1 MKRVAEIRFPQSANL
16 FQFCKKILD
25 HKFGSIRIIDQ
36 DVGQILGFDP
46 ADCSHWKKGKKNVR
60 SIYSMKAI
68 AEHLGIDE
76 QLVVDVAAGGLN
88 AEEGFFEFNGYG
100 NFEVDHKFF
109 ENLRKETIK
118 KNIPWSKNSESE
130 LKSVSEQAF
139 HKIDEIISDI
149 HKSID
154 LQEAPVYLPEIFS
167 QNPAIKYQA
176 VETLKNKDLEFQTT
190 AGGLEITCQKSNEI
204 RPHIR
209 FQLARTLAKYYLR
222 DVLKET
228 ETQHKELSSRLNEIY
243 CNQFGARLLTP
254 KFLIQKEIQSVD
266 ISKDIVLQ
274 LSERFW
280 VSKHF
285 LNRRLKEAL
294 QNLS

>member
-36 DVGQILGFDP
+36 DVGQILGYDP

-68 AEHLGIDE
+68 AEHLGVDE

-88 AEEGFFEFNGYG
+88 ANEGFFEFNGYG
-100 NFEVDHKFF
+100 TFEADARFF
-109 ENLRKETIK
+109 ENIRKESLK
-118 KNIPWSKNSESE
+118 KNVPWSKNSE
-130 LKSVSEQAF
+130 LQLRQATEEAF
-139 HKIDEIISDI
+139 KKIDQIVAEIHSKTQI
-149 HKSID
+149 
-154 LQEAPVYLPEIFS
+154 LEAPVYLPEVFAHY
-167 QNPAIKYQA
+167 PAIKYQT
-176 VETLKNKDLEFQTT
+176 VETLKNKDVEASVSSQ
-190 AGGLEITCQKSNEI
+190 GLDLVCQKSNEV
-204 RPHIR
+204 RPHVR
-209 FQLARTLAKYYLR
+209 FQIARSLAQYFLL
-222 DVLKET
+222 DLLKET
-228 ETQHKELSSRLNEIY
+228 ESKHQEVGTRLNEIY
-243 CNQFGARLLTP
+243 SNQFAARLLTP

-294 QNLS
+294 QNL